1 MEENIMSG
9 WYGGDFQYRMK
20 SYCDSFK
27 SYGSCYGGYSGC
39 GGGCGGYDNG
49 YKCRK
54 HKRCNWW
61 D

>member
-1 MEENIMSG
+1 MSG

-39 GGGCGGYDNG
+39 GGGCGGHDGG
-49 YKCRK
+49 YRYKK
-54 HKRCNWW
+54 HNRCKWW